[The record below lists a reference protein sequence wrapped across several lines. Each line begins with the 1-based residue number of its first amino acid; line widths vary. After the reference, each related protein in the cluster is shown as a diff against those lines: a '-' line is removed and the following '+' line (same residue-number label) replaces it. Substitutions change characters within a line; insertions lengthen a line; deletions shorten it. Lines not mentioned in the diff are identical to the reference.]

1 MSMRGEII
9 SGEYQNMVFVRDDNG
24 GEYVCYLKDLSAP
37 DHVSEEEKQFCLDT
51 SQAPGDSW

>member
-1 MSMRGEII
+1 MRGEII

-24 GEYVCYLKDLSAP
+24 GEYVCYVKDLSAP

-51 SQAPGDSW
+51 NQAPGDSW